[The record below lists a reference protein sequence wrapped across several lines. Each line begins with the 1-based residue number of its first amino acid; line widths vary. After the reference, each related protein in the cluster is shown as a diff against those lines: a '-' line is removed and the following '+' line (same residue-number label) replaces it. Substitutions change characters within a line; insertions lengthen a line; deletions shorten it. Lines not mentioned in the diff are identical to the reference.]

1 MDRPEGTGSHAWRFE
16 LALLLLV
23 AAPLAGYL
31 TWSMSQAG
39 HFSFHREWALLLL
52 LAVPLTG
59 WVQLLLRRRRAATLR
74 YSATS
79 MVSRFR
85 PGIWGRLAGLAPVM
99 RVVALGLLALALSR
113 PQTRDRG
120 GRVEVEGIDIMV
132 ALDLS
137 LSMGASDMA
146 PNRLEAAKQVLDE
159 FIQRRKSDRLG
170 LVVFGKEAYTHCP
183 LTLDYSALRT
193 MLSDLQLGLIDGTA
207 TAIGNALGVS
217 LARLRRSDARS
228 RVVILLTDG
237 DNNSGNVTP
246 QQAARY
252 AAAMKVKVFTILMGP
267 REGDVVAGRDLA
279 GRPIRVRRQYPVNP
293 KLLEEIAA
301 RTRGKAYRA
310 TDGQALQQNF
320 ESILDELD
328 KTTRRDVAAVYSDAY
343 RPFVALAL
351 LLLGIELL
359 LVITR
364 FRQFP

>member
-1 MDRPEGTGSHAWRFE
+1 MARAPKRKTSDWLVP
-16 LALLLLV
+16 LALMV
-23 AAPLAGYL
+23 ICAAPIVGYL
-31 TWSMSQAG
+31 AWSLGHAG
-39 HFSFHREWALLLL
+39 RFSFKLPWALLLL
-52 LAVPLTG
+52 SAAPLAYWALIV
-59 WVQLLLRRRRAATLR
+59 LRRQRVARMR
-74 YSATS
+74 YSGAGLA
-79 MVSRFR
+79 SRFR
-85 PGIWGRLAGLAPVM
+85 RGFAAQIASLPGVLRVLALA
-99 RVVALGLLALALSR
+99 LLALALAR

-137 LSMGASDMA
+137 NSMEASDLV
-146 PNRLEAAKQVLDE
+146 PNRLEAAKRVLDE
-159 FIQRRKSDRLG
+159 FIRRRKGDRIG

-183 LTLDYSALRT
+183 LTLDYGVLRS
-193 MLSDLQLGLIDGTA
+193 MLADIQLGLIDGGA
-207 TAIGNALGVS
+207 TAIGNALGVG
-217 LARLRRSDARS
+217 LARLRKSDAKS

-267 REGDVVAGRDLA
+267 KEGEVQVGRDLF

-301 RTRGKAYRA
+301 KTAGKAYRA
-310 TDGQALQQNF
+310 TDREALEQNF

-328 KTTRRDVAAVYSDAY
+328 KSTRRDVGAVYADAF

-351 LLLGIELL
+351 LLLGAELL
-359 LVITR
+359 LALTR
-364 FRQFP
+364 FRRFP